1 MGGQGAETQPRPPPQ
16 APLSLHSP
24 PGLTQALCLVT
35 LDDKGQPPQKGQA
48 YTLRGRHMPTG
59 PRASLCCRAVL
70 PGPPRGQG
78 GGSRGWARA
87 AESLWWRGHPAGP
100 MLTLCEQHP
109 HLKSAMPGAPAAAE
123 SRQGCSPAEAH
134 VWGALETP
142 GSTARA
148 SCRKLLPGALRAAPW
163 VPPIGEGLAARSRE
177 LRVPP
182 QLPEAHWPE
191 PEADPSSTEDGSP
204 GPGLAASGGLVAKA
218 GRKRAQ
224 QGRRAGGGRAP

>member
-48 YTLRGRHMPTG
+48 YALRGRHMPTR

-134 VWGALETP
+134 VWGLLRPQA
-142 GSTARA
+142 ARPEQLQEA
-148 SCRKLLPGALRAAPW
+148 AARGPEGRPLGA
-163 VPPIGEGLAARSRE
+163 PIGEGLAARSRE

-182 QLPEAHWPE
+182 QLPEATGLSRRRTLPPQRMAVQDQGWRPV
-191 PEADPSSTEDGSP
+191 EAS
-204 GPGLAASGGLVAKA
+204 
-218 GRKRAQ
+218 
-224 QGRRAGGGRAP
+224 